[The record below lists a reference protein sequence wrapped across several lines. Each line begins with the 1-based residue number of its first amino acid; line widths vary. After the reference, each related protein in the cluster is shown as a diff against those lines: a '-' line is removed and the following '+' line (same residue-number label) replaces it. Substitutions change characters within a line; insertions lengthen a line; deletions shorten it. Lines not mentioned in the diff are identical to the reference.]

1 MLIEAGVKGG
11 LGMAI
16 TQRQKTLVT
25 NSFVE
30 VEKISDVAASIFYKK
45 LFEYDPSLKKLFKHD
60 IKSQGRKLMS
70 ALKLAVSSLSNLDA
84 LVPVLQKMAVK
95 HVDYGV
101 KAEDYTPVG
110 NALLFALSK
119 GLGEAFTRE
128 VKQAWIAVYKTVATV
143 MRQAAYPSYNANTFK
158 NTKHYVH

>member
-1 MLIEAGVKGG
+1 MLRCECVNGG

-16 TQRQKTLVT
+16 TQRQKTLVVD
-25 NSFVE
+25 SFAK
-30 VEKISDVAASIFYKK
+30 VEKISDVAAAIFYKK
-45 LFEYDPSLKKLFKHD
+45 LFEYDPSLKRLFKND

-70 ALKLAVSSLSNLDA
+70 ALKLAVSSLNDLDT

-95 HVDYGV
+95 HVEYGV

-110 NALLFALSK
+110 NALLFALGK
-119 GLGEAFTRE
+119 GLGEAFTHE
-128 VKQAWIAVYKTVATV
+128 LKQAWIAIYKTVANV
-143 MRQAAYPSYNANTFK
+143 MREAAYPNFNSNTFK